1 MPEVPTVARALLWL
15 LPAVALFLLA
25 AVLIAPGPLV
35 GRALVLGTAAVVPGV
50 VVLVL
55 VADARRRRPPDPGS
69 Q

>member
-50 VVLVL
+50 IVLVL

-69 Q
+69 R